1 MNHAMNITNKSTST
15 WEQDLM
21 ESPALTAKPDEKGY
35 LANYLDGI
43 YPDGRNGI
51 MRGGKFYPM
60 FENGNGNELKT
71 KACAVHSSS
80 MLAYNFFHWIS
91 PTHPLRFVDG
101 TIYDKVYFEVKMP
114 VLKTSTNAPA
124 NMDVVLLSQDCH
136 NMLCFESKLS
146 EFCKS
151 EPSKFADSYTK
162 HENYYNNHFAE
173 DFIKYIQNFT
183 NVEHA
188 YNEGI
193 AQMVKH
199 LIAITNLHQS
209 NYAMTDML
217 MKNTFIEPEVAQKMQ
232 KAHLDIKYT
241 NVLCNLPNDSSELRP
256 NKTIRYIKM
265 LANFR
270 NNNIISENLWQ
281 YFVLPTYVYTYSDML
296 AIMHD
301 QMPKGLAD
309 YLKVRYPM
317 LHAHQ
322 LNYPIYRV

>member
-1 MNHAMNITNKSTST
+1 MNHTMNISNKSTST
-15 WEQDLM
+15 WEQALM

-35 LANYLDGI
+35 LTNYLDGI
-43 YPDGRNGI
+43 FPEGRNGI
-51 MRGGKFYPM
+51 MRGGKFYQM

-101 TIYDKVYFEVKMP
+101 IIYDKVYFEVKMP

-136 NMLCFESKLS
+136 KMLCFESKLS

-151 EPSKFADSYTK
+151 KPGEFANSYTK
-162 HENYYNNHFAE
+162 YENYYNNHFAE
-173 DFIKYIQNFT
+173 DFIKYIQNFS
-183 NVEHA
+183 NVGHA

-217 MKNTFIEPEVAQKMQ
+217 MKNTFIEPDVAQKMQ
-232 KAHLDIKYT
+232 EAQLDIKFT

-256 NKTIRYIKM
+256 NETIRYIKL

-281 YFVLPTYVYTYSDML
+281 YFVLPTYAYTYSDML
-296 AIMHD
+296 AIMRD
-301 QMPKGLAD
+301 QMPKELAN
-309 YLKVRYPM
+309 YLEMRYPM

-322 LNYPIYRV
+322 LNYPIFRV